1 MGEKLPPY
9 YIKKRV
15 LTLMEKLYT
24 FDEYL
29 HQQSK
34 DPEFRKAY
42 EDLDLPGQLAEQIIH
57 LRQMRGITQAEL
69 AQKVG
74 TQQSGISRVENLSYL
89 PSLSFLQR
97 IADVLGA
104 QLEVK
109 FDGLK

>member
-1 MGEKLPPY
+1 MDKL
-9 YIKKRV
+9 
-15 LTLMEKLYT
+15 ET

-29 HQQSK
+29 NQQLK
-34 DPEFRKAY
+34 DPEFRKVY

-57 LRQMRGITQAEL
+57 LRQMRGLTQAEL

-74 TQQSGISRVENLSYL
+74 TKQSGISRLESLTYL

-97 IADVLGA
+97 IAEVLGA

-109 FDGLK
+109 LVPRE